1 MVSFKLVGG
10 LETDYADGA
19 SGATCVLLLC
29 FRTLYRVCICVCRGK
44 KKNNFVS
51 VFCLRHYISGSTF
64 FAHLLGERVYN
75 I

>member
-1 MVSFKLVGG
+1 MPTGHPVLRAFCSYASVLCTEYVYVYVG
-10 LETDYADGA
+10 A
-19 SGATCVLLLC
+19 
-29 FRTLYRVCICVCRGK
+29 K
-44 KKNNFVS
+44 KKNNNFVS